1 MIRRLQRRLALAAVV
16 AHGMEGAL
24 VALGAD
30 GATVFDDNP
39 HAAFHLAATAAAGTH
54 ALGVARLACSDR
66 ARLGQRGARGR
77 NNGSGGRGGGGQ
89 LRERAT
95 RHRKL
100 AHASPPSLVFSTKP
114 TIPGEMRGANR
125 VREPISPY
133 RAKDMT
139 CAELGFCEFAKIG
152 AFPVGEAYL

>member
-16 AHGMEGAL
+16 AHRLEGAFI
-24 VALGAD
+24 ALGAN
-30 GATVFDDNP
+30 GATVLDDNP
-39 HAAFHLAATAAAGTH
+39 HATFHLAAAAAAGTH
-54 ALGVARLACSDR
+54 ALGVARLACSDG

-152 AFPVGEAYL
+152 AFPAGEAYL